1 MSQTLNINDIIGLVK
16 ETNKDFEMDVYI
28 PSLNKEVHFKPM
40 NASHLKSIIK
50 TSVEGI
56 FANNYFNQSVYS
68 IIKDICDPSIPL
80 SKITTLDKIFI
91 LLQLRKKNVK
101 DSISVD
107 FKKDDKTVSE
117 EVNLEDFL
125 NKIKKQKL
133 SFSDEV
139 YKNGSYEI
147 TLGFPSIDQEFAFDR
162 YFEQSRIKKID
173 ENDRAALKE
182 LFAPLFIN
190 EISQYIKSV
199 KIKDQEISL
208 LTLSISERT
217 AIVESLSGTVVSG
230 IISTIDKSFG
240 KQISKIVT
248 VEKEIDGEV
257 YKGQIELNAN
267 IFA

>member
-1 MSQTLNINDIIGLVK
+1 MSETLNISDILNLVK
-16 ETNKDFEMDVYI
+16 ETNKDFEMEVYV
-28 PSLNKEVHFKPM
+28 PSLKKDVHFKPM
-40 NASHLKSIIK
+40 NASHLKAIIK

-56 FANNYFNQSVYS
+56 FANNYFNQSVFS
-68 IIKDICDPSIPL
+68 IIRDICDPSVPL
-80 SKITTLDKIFI
+80 ANITTLDKIFI

-101 DSISVD
+101 NSISVD

-117 EVNLEDFL
+117 EVDLEEFL

-147 TLGFPSIDQEFAFDR
+147 TLGFPSIVQEYLFDTS
-162 YFEQSRIKKID
+162 FEQSRIRKTD

-190 EISQYIKSV
+190 EITQYVKSI
-199 KIKDQEISL
+199 KIKDQEINL

-230 IISTIDKSFG
+230 IIATIDKSFG
-240 KQISKIVT
+240 KQITKIVT
-248 VEKEIDGEV
+248 LEKEIDGEV